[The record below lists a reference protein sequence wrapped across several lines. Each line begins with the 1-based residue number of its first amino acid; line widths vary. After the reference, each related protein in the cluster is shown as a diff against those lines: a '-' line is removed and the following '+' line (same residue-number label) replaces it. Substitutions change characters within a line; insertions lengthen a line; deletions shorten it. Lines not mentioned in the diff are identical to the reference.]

1 MKGRKIE
8 SRESEKTVIGGL
20 LLDSS
25 QFLKV
30 HEKIAPE
37 DFSRE
42 IFGTIF
48 YTMSILHDKRK
59 TFDIAMIVDEM
70 GENKSCELKNSLES
84 LLLNLANE
92 CPSVANICAH
102 ADIIREKSVQR
113 QLLQVATEIAHEAS
127 NPKTANIKELLD
139 KAEAKVM
146 QLADD
151 YEVKVCPYQVRL
163 AAFLREFA
171 EEVVTVDLTE
181 EYLRESIVEVN
192 KAFVATLAHVEE
204 HPHSE
209 SDDE

>member
-8 SRESEKTVIGGL
+8 SIESEKAVIGGL

-113 QLLQVATEIAHEAS
+113 QLLQVATEIAHEAKKPG
-127 NPKTANIKELLD
+127 NKAIAKILD
-139 KAEAKVM
+139 DAESKVKD
-146 QLADD
+146 LYSPAFCT
-151 YEVKVCPYQVRL
+151 EQVRL
-163 AAFLREFA
+163 ASLFRELA
-171 EEVVTVDLTE
+171 EEIDSSNPHE
-181 EYLRESIVEVN
+181 FCESYLQFTLIEVN
-192 KAFVATLAHVEE
+192 KALVDTIRHIEDTHEE
-204 HPHSE
+204 G
-209 SDDE
+209 